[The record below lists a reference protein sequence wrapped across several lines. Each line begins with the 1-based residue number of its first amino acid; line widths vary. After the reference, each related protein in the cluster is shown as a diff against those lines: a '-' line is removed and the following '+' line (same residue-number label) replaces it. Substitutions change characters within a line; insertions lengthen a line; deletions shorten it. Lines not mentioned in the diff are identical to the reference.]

1 MYETKFKEAL
11 ARTRK
16 FGLSLP
22 DVVSSGQNRFLSE
35 KTQNELPFIIRDNL
49 GILDE
54 DEIVLQCLLLN
65 IRLKNVFSK
74 YFNCPIYYTIGY
86 VGIDGHYMYKQTEE
100 SLFSMLENGAEG
112 PSVSLHAWLTLPS
125 MEILDFSIA
134 TSYGRVNGI
143 KDMMGAALALHPSE
157 LTGGMSYH
165 PMIVGED
172 FLLKI
177 GAMKLYVNIGS

>member
-16 FGLSLP
+16 FGLSVP
-22 DVVSSGQNRFLSE
+22 SEVSLDQNRFLSE
-35 KTQNELPFIIRDNL
+35 KVQDELPLIIRDNL

-65 IRLKNVFSK
+65 IRLKSVFSK
-74 YFNCPIYYTIGY
+74 YFNSSIYYTIGY
-86 VGIDGHYMYKQTEE
+86 VGIDDHFMFKQTED
-100 SLFSMLENGAEG
+100 SLFSMLENGITG

-125 MEILDFSIA
+125 MEILDFSFS

-143 KDMMGAALALHPSE
+143 KEMMGAALALHPSE

-165 PMIVGED
+165 PMIVGEE
-172 FLLKI
+172 FLQKI
-177 GAMKLYVNIGS
+177 GAMRLYVDIGI